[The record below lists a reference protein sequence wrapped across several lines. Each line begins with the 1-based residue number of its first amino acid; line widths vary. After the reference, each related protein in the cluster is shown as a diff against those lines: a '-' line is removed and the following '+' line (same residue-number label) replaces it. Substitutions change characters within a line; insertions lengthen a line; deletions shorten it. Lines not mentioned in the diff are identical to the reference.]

1 MAHPFKIGSKVRC
14 IEGIGELIYGNTYTV
29 RQSPP
34 ESENSVYLE
43 ESRYKS
49 YNYNQDRFELICE
62 PNKFEDSLKKAKD
75 LVGKT
80 VLYERS
86 SLKVDNVIVFIK
98 GVENDLTSGLV
109 QDALETQDWC
119 IAVKSTIQTI
129 PIDLVT
135 LIETVNVK
143 NVGDYE
149 AIVHKDFVM
158 VGCQK
163 ISKEK
168 FDEITKAFDSL
179 K

>member
-14 IEGIGELIYGNTYTV
+14 IDGIGELIYGNTYTV

-34 ESENSVYLE
+34 DSETWVYLE
-43 ESRYKS
+43 ESRYKHF
-49 YNYNQDRFELICE
+49 NYHYDRFELISE

-80 VLYERS
+80 VLYDKS

-98 GVENDLTSGLV
+98 GVGDSRISALV
-109 QDALETQDWC
+109 KDVLKTQDWC
-119 IAVKSTIQTI
+119 IAVKCDWQTI

-135 LIETVNVK
+135 LIESVTVK

-168 FDEITKAFDSL
+168 FDEIAKAFDSL
-179 K
+179 E